1 MLVVDGVLDKFI
13 AGQPRPVSESRSISH
28 SSLVAARRLNV
39 QCTMYNLQ
47 TILQL
52 RGAVRAVHRDTDHS
66 FGRLLASIVR
76 VSAFSAC
83 NYAAPWLMVD
93 NKLRS
98 FLYKSWNSS
107 TPPCERW
114 K

>member
-28 SSLVAARRLNV
+28 SPLVAARRLNV

-52 RGAVRAVHRDTDHS
+52 RDHS